1 MIEVDVVEIG
11 IIINFHEVILV
22 FLQVN
27 KETVVDN
34 IVKLSLPTVS
44 ISFQ

>member
-1 MIEVDVVEIG
+1 MIEVDVVEVG

-34 IVKLSLPTVS
+34 IVKLSLPTVW